1 MMDADNQAQSMSNLF
16 TTQPRSAEG
25 AAAIASLQALSDSV
39 HDADEQALRALRI
52 LPIDALALRHLVLAH
67 HEGRTVNPTE
77 LARTLRLSTAGITKL
92 IDRLVRDGRA
102 ERQPNPKDRR
112 GIIITATDSAEQ
124 DLGRAYGHLHGPL
137 IAVIDALSVEE
148 ASTVRRFASRLAEA
162 IRRDIQSPSAAGAI
176 S

>member
-1 MMDADNQAQSMSNLF
+1 MGTDSHTQSASNLF
-16 TTQPRSAEG
+16 SSQPRSAEG

-52 LPIDALALRHLVLAH
+52 LPIDALALRHLVLAYRD
-67 HEGRTVNPTE
+67 GRTVNPTE
-77 LARTLRLSTAGITKL
+77 LARALRISTAGITKL

-124 DLGRAYGHLHGPL
+124 DLARAYGHLHTPL
-137 IAVIDALSVEE
+137 IATIDALSDEE

-162 IRRDIQSPSAAGAI
+162 IRQDIQAPGVVSAT
-176 S
+176 